1 MDSNIELTP
10 SIEKK
15 KTNVYLKITI
25 ISFLISTILEIF
37 VFNFNSFH
45 LLFGDYTKKNLSVAN
60 AEIQEFV
67 ENNGVL
73 FLVGGT
79 PNGDKAY
86 IEFSDINEPVG
97 TITFDIEMNDKVSQT
112 TATIEYTDVTNKY
125 QYRYGPSITFING
138 DSKSLSIPC
147 HFSGE
152 VSSLKIHF
160 NLSKN
165 QTITI
170 RNIIINKPI
179 AFHFSIVRYLVL
191 YAVLLL
197 VYIFTKSPAFKR
209 SYEEN
214 RMLCF
219 RSVLITTGIFV
230 IIAISLTSAY
240 RTKYSSS
247 LADDFTKQSGDQL
260 SQELVDAFEN
270 GRVNLL
276 IEPSESLK
284 NLKNPYDYSERKF
297 ESANY
302 LWDHVYYNGQYYS
315 YYGIAPVIFLFLP
328 YHLITGCYFSSI
340 WAVLIFGI
348 IGIIFLSKLYMLV
361 IKKWFRNLQVN
372 FILMGLIIFQLS
384 SGVWFSIARPVFYEV
399 AIASGFACLLI
410 GAYLLLSA
418 NVIGEGEISNKRLL
432 FGTLFMALSVM
443 CRPTLAVYCIIALVF
458 IWFGFKK
465 LKSSADYTKSKM
477 ISYFLCALLPFVFF
491 GGIQM
496 LYNYARFD
504 SPLEFGI
511 KYSLTIN
518 DFTQSEYH
526 THFVFVLAFAY
537 LFAAPYFVPDFPFV
551 SSTFQTFNL
560 NGYMYID
567 DRYVNAISIGLF
579 YRAAIPLVA
588 FFFAGKALKLLEGAQ
603 KKRAVISIGL
613 VSLLAPFIVIFAAWE
628 SGYAARYNA
637 DISWQ
642 MMIGAFFILYT
653 ILAGCKN
660 KGVLKLTTSAFAI
673 FTFLCFMMNFA
684 QIYSFINPN
693 HVSTE
698 LSAKLYAFERLFEFW
713 K

>member
-10 SIEKK
+10 PKEKK
-15 KTNVYLKITI
+15 KANVYLKITI

-45 LLFGDYTKKNLSVAN
+45 LLFGDYTQKNLPIAD
-60 AEIQEFV
+60 AELSGFV

-73 FLVGGT
+73 FLAGGSLT
-79 PNGDKAY
+79 SNNAY
-86 IEFSDINEPVG
+86 IEFTDICEPVG
-97 TITFDIEMNDKVSQT
+97 TVTFEIELNDKIAQT
-112 TATIEYTDVTNKY
+112 TASIEYTDATNQR

-138 DSKSLSIPC
+138 DSKSFSIPC

-152 VSSLKIHF
+152 VSNLKFRF
-160 NLSKN
+160 NLSQN

-170 RNIIINKPI
+170 RNIIVNKPI
-179 AFHFSIVRYLVL
+179 PFRISIVRYLVL

-209 SYEEN
+209 SYAEN

-219 RSVLITTGIFV
+219 RSVLITTGVFV
-230 IIAISLTSAY
+230 IIAISLTTAY
-240 RTKYSSS
+240 RTKNSVS
-247 LADDFTKQSGDQL
+247 LADDFTKERGDQL
-260 SQELVDAFEN
+260 TQELVDAFEN
-270 GRVNLL
+270 GSVHLL
-276 IEPSESLK
+276 IDPSDSLK
-284 NLKNPYDYSERKF
+284 NLKNPYDYSERKI
-297 ESANY
+297 EGANY

-328 YHLITGCYFSSI
+328 YHLITGYYFSSI

-361 IKKWFRNLQVN
+361 VKKWFPNLPVN
-372 FILMGLIIFQLS
+372 FVLMGLIIIQLS

-399 AIASGFACLLI
+399 AISSGFASLLM
-410 GAYLLLSA
+410 GAYFLLSS
-418 NVIGEGEISNKRLL
+418 NIIGDGEISNKRLML
-432 FGTLFMALSVM
+432 GTLFMALSVM
-443 CRPTLAVYCIIALVF
+443 CRPTLAVYCMIALVF

-465 LKSSADYTKSKM
+465 LKKSDYSKSKM
-477 ISYFLCALLPFVFF
+477 IGYFVCALLPFVFF

-526 THFVFVLAFAY
+526 THFVLVLAFAY
-537 LFAAPYFVPDFPFV
+537 LFATPYFVPDFPFV

-567 DRYVNAISIGLF
+567 DRYINAISIGLF

-588 FFFAGKALKLLEGAQ
+588 FFFAGKALKLLEGPQ

-613 VSLLAPFIVIFAAWE
+613 VSLLAPFIIIFSAWE
-628 SGYAARYNA
+628 SGYSARYNA

-642 MMIGAFFILYT
+642 MMIGGFFILYT
-653 ILAGCKN
+653 ILVNCQN
-660 KGVLKLTTSAFAI
+660 KGVLKIVTRAFAI
-673 FTFLCFMMNFA
+673 FTFLCFIMNFA

-698 LSAKLYAFERLFEFW
+698 LSSKMYAFERLFEFW